1 MAKSKKG
8 SDFEYRARKLK
19 GQQEQARRTPHN
31 FKMRNGGVNY
41 DKNTL
46 SRTLQKGAS
55 REVMVKITG
64 SANQCRGVKNEINY
78 IAREGEIRLKDSNG
92 VEYNIADR

>member
-46 SRTLQKGAS
+46 SRTLQKAPVVRLWLKS
-55 REVMVKITG
+55 
-64 SANQCRGVKNEINY
+64 RGVQISV
-78 IAREGEIRLKDSNG
+78 AALKMKST
-92 VEYNIADR
+92 I